1 MQVHPL
7 YKTYNDMLKKE
18 LPTFSQYEAV
28 DDGARTGE
36 NTATSQI
43 LKWLDEHLGLG
54 PDAVNGDI
62 LPRS

>member
-1 MQVHPL
+1 
-7 YKTYNDMLKKE
+7 MLKKE
-18 LPTFSQYEAV
+18 LPMFSQYEAV